1 VSNHQRAFVTVDR
14 GTATTAVA
22 LVGPVAGRL
31 RLLGATAGPAGIPEE
46 ALLERVRRRLAGA
59 DPALTTSLGLD
70 AEGAAAGL
78 RRLLATSA
86 PAPVLAVIAATERVV
101 RPLAAVAETAG
112 WQVRT
117 LVIAGAEILA
127 VATALADRRV
137 DAILAGASDPPGA
150 DERPL
155 IGDLGTLVASA
166 TERRPDLVTVLAG
179 GLATPGG
186 RIEAMFRPDRPG
198 PTVLA
203 PSPAVGNGLPLRSL
217 LDGLRGGDADG
228 RRALSAATATLA
240 TVLRRRVEVVEIG
253 QSGGAR
259 VAAGWQPGEAAD
271 VSWASVAGAAL
282 LPRAFTDVNLDAVI
296 GWLSL
301 PLDRLRV
308 RDRLRE
314 LAVNPWA
321 DAAGDG
327 AVLRLAAARAALRRL
342 LDLTPAM
349 DELPAPDLLVA
360 AGGAWQ
366 VAPGPAVALALA
378 DVVRRPGIR
387 ALGLD
392 GARLL
397 APLGTIEDA
406 AEREAIM
413 ADLRDDLLV
422 PLGSLVLPAGM
433 RPGRSAGTLR
443 VTGAGGA
450 TDMDLVPGGIEL
462 VDLAPGERATLDL
475 RFRDPTDVGVRAR
488 SIAAEVVGGLG
499 GLLVDLRDVP
509 LHLPD
514 RLEPRRELLA
524 AWQGSTWPGADR

>member
-1 VSNHQRAFVTVDR
+1 MSNHTRAFVTVDR

-22 LVGPVAGRL
+22 IVGPVAGRL
-31 RLLGATAGPAGIPEE
+31 RLLGATAGPAGIPED
-46 ALLERVRRRLAGA
+46 ALLERVRRRLTDA
-59 DPALTTSLGLD
+59 DPGLATALGLD

-78 RRLLATSA
+78 RRLVATTA
-86 PAPVLAVIAATERVV
+86 PPPQLVVIAATERVV
-101 RPLAAVAETAG
+101 RPLAAIAETAG
-112 WQVRT
+112 WRVRT
-117 LVIAGAEILA
+117 LVIDGAEILA

-150 DERPL
+150 HERPL

-186 RIEAMFRPDRPG
+186 RTEALFRPDRPG

-203 PSPAVGNGLPLRSL
+203 PSAAVGDGVPLRSL
-217 LDGLRGGDADG
+217 LDGLRGGEADG
-228 RRALSAATATLA
+228 RRALSAATETLA

-253 QSGGAR
+253 CSGGAR
-259 VAAGWQPGEAAD
+259 VVAGWQPGEAAE
-271 VSWASVAGAAL
+271 VHWASVAGAAL
-282 LPRAFTDVNLDAVI
+282 LPRAFTDATLDAVI
-296 GWLSL
+296 GWLTL

-314 LAVNPWA
+314 LAVAPWA

-327 AVLRLAAARAALRRL
+327 AVLRLAAARAALGRL

-349 DELPAPDLLVA
+349 DDLPAPDLLVA

-387 ALGLD
+387 ALGLES
-392 GARLL
+392 ARLL
-397 APLGTIEDA
+397 APLGTIEDPGERA
-406 AEREAIM
+406 AIV
-413 ADLRDDLLV
+413 ADLRDDILV
-422 PLGSLVLPAGM
+422 PLGSVILPAGM
-433 RPGRSAGTLR
+433 RPGRSAGMLR

-450 TDMDLVPGGIEL
+450 TDIDLVPGGIEL
-462 VDLAPGERATLDL
+462 VDLAPGERAAVDL
-475 RFRDPTDVGVRAR
+475 RFRDAVDVGVRAR
-488 SIAAEVVGGLG
+488 HVAAEVVGGLG

-509 LHLPD
+509 LHLPG

-524 AWQGSTWPGADR
+524 AWQAASWPGMDR